1 MGAGLTGDGLVGL
14 HRTNPTKQPELCTSA
29 AAVRSTA
36 ALVRLM
42 RSAALL
48 QVMSA
53 VEQKIPGH
61 YTRGMDCSI
70 PNLHDVDA
78 AGCTDEWGAPMR

>member
-1 MGAGLTGDGLVGL
+1 
-14 HRTNPTKQPELCTSA
+14 
-29 AAVRSTA
+29 
-36 ALVRLM
+36 
-42 RSAALL
+42 
-48 QVMSA
+48 MSA

-78 AGCTDEWGAPMR
+78 AGCTDEWGEPMW